1 MVLSAIS
8 SFLTFDS
15 TNSISM
21 RILALNVEEGVA
33 EAYTRATAGER
44 AQMDTL
50 INTLLREVVRKKQ
63 LHQLEG
69 ISDRIAAQAQAS
81 GLTPKVLGELM
92 EWDKETM
99 LNLFGEGHEQ

>member
-1 MVLSAIS
+1 MSAIS
-8 SFLTFDS
+8 SFLSFGGTS
-15 TNSISM
+15 ALCM

-33 EAYTRATAGER
+33 EAYARANAEER
-44 AQMDTL
+44 TQMDGL

-69 ISDRIAAQAQAS
+69 ISNKIATQARAS
-81 GLTPKVLGELM
+81 GLTPKLLGELM

-99 LNLFGEGHEQ
+99 RNLFGEGNE